1 MGDHESEVKGG
12 DAERTFKLPNPVYFL
27 PYQRHHRFE
36 QGDDELQEILQVHGA
51 NYLSASD
58 VGQRPLTPIA
68 VWIVDVCSGSSM
80 YVSGGFMPG
89 CRLNKRCRPIRGGTV
104 PKACDCPTVGTPT
117 LRVDSFGFLDIGR
130 RRVDRVCPTQEQ
142 NDPPERERLAHIST
156 TTAPTAVLFANLQS
170 HVALSA
176 GTRLGPYEILSPVG
190 AGGMGEVYE
199 ARDTRL
205 DRMVAIKILPT
216 AVAGDPGRRE
226 RFQREARAISALT
239 HPHICTL
246 YDIGEA
252 DGTDFLVME
261 HLSGETLARRLLR
274 GPPLADLLQIGAQV
288 ADALDAAHARDIVH
302 RDIKRQIFS
311 SPGAARRR

>member
-1 MGDHESEVKGG
+1 
-12 DAERTFKLPNPVYFL
+12 
-27 PYQRHHRFE
+27 
-36 QGDDELQEILQVHGA
+36 
-51 NYLSASD
+51 
-58 VGQRPLTPIA
+58 
-68 VWIVDVCSGSSM
+68 
-80 YVSGGFMPG
+80 
-89 CRLNKRCRPIRGGTV
+89 
-104 PKACDCPTVGTPT
+104 
-117 LRVDSFGFLDIGR
+117 
-130 RRVDRVCPTQEQ
+130 VDRVCPTQEQ

-261 HLSGETLARRLLR
+261 HLSGETRARRLPR

-302 RDIKRQIFS
+302 REIKRQIFS

>member
-27 PYQRHHRFE
+27 PYQRYHRFE

-226 RFQREARAISALT
+226 RFQREARAISGPDASTHLHAVRHRRGGRYRLSCYGALV
-239 HPHICTL
+239 
-246 YDIGEA
+246 G
-252 DGTDFLVME
+252 
-261 HLSGETLARRLLR
+261 
-274 GPPLADLLQIGAQV
+274 
-288 ADALDAAHARDIVH
+288 
-302 RDIKRQIFS
+302 
-311 SPGAARRR
+311 